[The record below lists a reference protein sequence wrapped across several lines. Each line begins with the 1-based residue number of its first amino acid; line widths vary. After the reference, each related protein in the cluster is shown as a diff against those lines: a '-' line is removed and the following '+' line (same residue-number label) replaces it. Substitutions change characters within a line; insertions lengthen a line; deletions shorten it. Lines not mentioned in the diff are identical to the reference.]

1 MKYPL
6 ITIVAAAL
14 AATTATAAAS
24 EAPLW
29 LRNVALSPDG
39 STIAFTYKGDI
50 YTVPSI
56 GGTARQL
63 TTDDGYDTAP
73 AWSPDGTRIA
83 FSSDRAGSTDVFVMP
98 AAGGRP
104 RRLTTHNSMETVL
117 GWLNDSTVAYSSRQA
132 AAREAAQGPFAAQV
146 YTVSAEGG
154 RPAMISTIPMQ
165 AISVAADGR
174 ILYQDRK
181 GYENEWRK
189 HEMSSST
196 GDIWLRDGDKYTQ
209 LTTFGGNDQCPVW
222 TGADSFVYLSEE
234 DGTLNVY
241 ARTLGNSAKR
251 QLTHFAKHPVRS
263 LSATP
268 DGKLMA
274 FSWDGEIYT
283 ARPGA
288 EPSKVAVNIV
298 ADDYDLDHVQQTR
311 TSGATTM
318 AVSPDGKEVAFVI
331 RGDVYVTSVEYT
343 TTKRIT
349 NTPGQERNVSFSADG
364 RTLVYDSERDG
375 KWQLFTC
382 TIKNK
387 DEKSFTYATD
397 LVEELL
403 YSCETAAQ
411 QPAFS
416 PDGKK
421 VAFLEN
427 RTIIRV
433 IDPKTKTVNTAL
445 DGKYNYSY
453 SDGDVSFEWSPDS
466 KRLLAT
472 YIGIGGWNNVDIAM
486 FNADGTGLVDLTE
499 SGYSDGNPRW
509 ALDGQAITW
518 ESGRYGMK
526 SHGSWGNQSDIMF
539 MALTPEAYDRLHLTK
554 EEAEL
559 AKAKEEEAAD
569 DDNATDKDKKGK
581 DKKKGKKKDKDADD
595 EKDEKPMPP
604 FDLDGRD
611 MRTKRLTPV
620 SALMGDYFLAPD
632 GSKLYYVAMDPAGDS
647 NLMVYDL
654 REKETKVLAAG
665 VSGGI
670 VPDRK
675 GENIFV
681 ISHRGM
687 TKITLEGGS
696 TKAIA
701 FEAEYDRRPSLE
713 REYIFEHA
721 LSQVRDKFY
730 DKDLHGVDWE
740 GYGEAYRRFLPYINN
755 NYDFAIL
762 LSEILG
768 ELNASHTGGRYYAA
782 SAYSTASLGAFFDPA
797 YTGDGLKVAEA
808 IAGGPLATAK
818 AGVKAGDVILAIDG
832 RVIEAGADYFPL
844 LTDKAGKRVR
854 LTVRSAADG
863 AERNVE
869 IRAISAG
876 DEQNL
881 LYRRWVRRNQALVDS
896 LSNGRIGYVH
906 VQGMDSPSF
915 RTVYSELL
923 GKYRNREAVIVDTR
937 WNGGGWLHND
947 LAQLLSGREYV
958 RFVPRGQ
965 YVGSEPFSQWTKPSV
980 MLVNEANYSDAHGSP
995 FVYQTLGIGDVVGAP
1010 VPGTMTA
1017 VWWENQID
1025 PSIVFGI
1032 PQVTSMDMQG
1042 NVLENHQLTPDV
1054 VVYNSPAEVAAGVDN
1069 QIVKSVEH
1077 LLRKL
1082 DEKK

>member
-1 MKYPL
+1 MNYPL
-6 ITIVAAAL
+6 ITLVAAAL
-14 AATTATAAAS
+14 AATTATAARAD

-50 YTVPSI
+50 FTVPSA
-56 GGTARQL
+56 GGRARQL
-63 TTDDGYDTAP
+63 TTDRGYDTAP
-73 AWSPDGTRIA
+73 AWSPDGTQIA
-83 FSSDRAGSTDVFVMP
+83 FTSDRAGSADVFVMP
-98 AAGGRP
+98 AAGGTP
-104 RRLTTHNSMETVL
+104 RRLTTNNGSETVL
-117 GWLNDSTVAYSSRQA
+117 GWLNDSTVIFSAGIIP
-132 AAREAAQGPFAAQV
+132 AREAAQGAFASQV
-146 YTVSAEGG
+146 YTVGTRGG
-154 RPAMISTIPMQ
+154 RPAMLSTIPMQ
-165 AISVAADGR
+165 ALSVAPDGR

-181 GYENEWRK
+181 GYENAYRK

-196 GDIWLRDGDKYTQ
+196 GDIWLRDGGEYTQ
-209 LTTFGGNDQCPVW
+209 LTTFGGNDQNPVW
-222 TGADSFVYLSEE
+222 TGADSFMYLSEE

-241 ARTLGNSAKR
+241 SRRLSDTAPK
-251 QLTHFAKHPVRS
+251 QLTRFEKHPVRS

-268 DGKLMA
+268 DGSLLA
-274 FSWDGEIYT
+274 FSWNGEIYT

-288 EPSKVAVNIV
+288 EPVKVAVSIV
-298 ADDYDLDHVQQTR
+298 TDDYDLDHVRQTR
-311 TSGATTM
+311 TSGATAM

-331 RGDVYVTSVEYT
+331 RGDVYVTSVEYA

-349 NTPGQERNVSFSADG
+349 DTPGQERNISFSADG

-375 KWQLFTC
+375 KWQLFTT
-382 TIKNK
+382 TIKNP

-397 LVEELL
+397 LVEEPL
-403 YSCETAAQ
+403 YSCATAAQ
-411 QPAFS
+411 QPVYS
-416 PDGKK
+416 PDGSKI
-421 VAFLEN
+421 AFLEN
-427 RTIIRV
+427 RTEIRV
-433 IDPKTKTVNTAL
+433 IDPVTKAVNTAL

-453 SDGDVSFEWSPDS
+453 SDGDVAFEWSPDS
-466 KRLLAT
+466 KRLLAG
-472 YIGIGGWNNVDIAM
+472 YIGEGGWNNSDIAM

-518 ESGRYGMK
+518 ETGRYGMK
-526 SHGSWGNQSDIMF
+526 SHGSWGNQSDIMV
-539 MALTPEAYDRLHLTK
+539 MALTPEAYDRLHMTE

-559 AKAKEEEAAD
+559 AKAKDSETSD
-569 DDNATDKDKKGK
+569 DADKDKDKGK
-581 DKKKGKKKDKDADD
+581 NKDKNKDRNKEAD
-595 EKDEKPMPP
+595 KPATPP
-604 FDLDGRD
+604 FDLAGRD
-611 MRTKRLTPV
+611 MRVDRITPV
-620 SALMGDYFLAPD
+620 SAILGDYFLAPD
-632 GSKLYYVAMDPAGDS
+632 GSKLYYVAVDPAGDA

-654 REKETKVLAAG
+654 REEESKVLSKG
-665 VSGGI
+665 VRGSI

-681 ISHRGM
+681 ISSKGM
-687 TKITLEGGS
+687 SKIGLAGG
-696 TKAIA
+696 TVEPIA
-701 FEAEYDRRPSLE
+701 FEAPYDRHPSLE
-713 REYIFEHA
+713 RRYIFDHM

-768 ELNASHTGGRYYAA
+768 ELNASHTGGRYYPG
-782 SAYSTASLGAFFDPA
+782 SAHSTATLAAFYDPA
-797 YTGDGLKVAEA
+797 YTGEGLKVAEV
-808 IAGGPLATAK
+808 IAGGPLSTAK
-818 AGVKAGDVILAIDG
+818 AGVKTGDIILAIDG
-832 RVIEAGADYFPL
+832 CAIAPGADYYPM
-844 LTDKAGKRVR
+844 LTDKVGERVR

-863 AERNVE
+863 SERSIEV
-869 IRAISAG
+869 RPISAG
-876 DEQNL
+876 AERDL
-881 LYRRWVRRNQALVDS
+881 LYRRWVRRNQAMVDS
-896 LSNGRIGYVH
+896 LSGGRIAYVH
-906 VQGMDSPSF
+906 VEGMDSPSF

-947 LAQLLSGREYV
+947 LAQLLGGKEYV

-965 YVGSEPFSQWTKPSV
+965 YIGSEPFSQWTKPSV
-980 MLVNEANYSDAHGSP
+980 MLVNESNYSDAHGSP

-1032 PQVTSMDMQG
+1032 PQVTSIDMQG
-1042 NVLENHQLTPDV
+1042 NILENHQLPPDV
-1054 VVYNSPAEVAAGVDN
+1054 VIYNAPAEVAAGIDN

-1077 LLRKL
+1077 LLRRL
-1082 DEKK
+1082 DARN

>member
-1 MKYPL
+1 MNYPL
-6 ITIVAAAL
+6 ITLVAAAL
-14 AATTATAAAS
+14 AATTATAARAD

-50 YTVPSI
+50 FTVPAV

-63 TTDDGYDTAP
+63 TVDRGYDTAP
-73 AWSPDGTRIA
+73 AWSPDGTQIA
-83 FSSDRAGSTDVFVMP
+83 FTSDRAGSADVFVMP
-98 AAGGRP
+98 AKGGTP
-104 RRLTTHNSMETVL
+104 RRLTTHSGSENVL
-117 GWLNDSTVAYSSRQA
+117 GWLNDSTVIFSASVA
-132 AAREAAQGPFAAQV
+132 PAREAAQGAFAPQV
-146 YTVSAEGG
+146 YTVTTRGG
-154 RPAMISTIPMQ
+154 RPAMLSTIPMQ
-165 AISVAADGR
+165 ALSVAHDGR

-181 GYENEWRK
+181 GYENAYRK

-196 GDIWLRDGDKYTQ
+196 GDVWLLDGDSYTR
-209 LTTFGGNDQCPVW
+209 LTTFGGNDQDPVW
-222 TGADSFVYLSEE
+222 TGGDSFIYLSEE

-241 ARTLGNSAKR
+241 ARTLADSAKK
-251 QLTHFAKHPVRS
+251 QLTRFEKHPVRS

-268 DGKLMA
+268 DGSLMA
-274 FSWDGEIYT
+274 FSWNGEIYT

-288 EPSKVAVNIV
+288 EPAKVSVSIV
-298 ADDYDLDHVQQTR
+298 TDDYDLDHVQQTR
-311 TSGATTM
+311 TSGATAM

-331 RGDVYVTSVEYT
+331 RGDVYVTSVEYAT
-343 TTKRIT
+343 TRRIT
-349 NTPGQERNVSFSADG
+349 DTPGQERNVSFSADG

-375 KWQLFTC
+375 KWQLFTS
-382 TIKNK
+382 TIKNP

-397 LVEELL
+397 LVEEPL
-403 YSCETAAQ
+403 YSCATAAQ
-411 QPAFS
+411 QPVYS
-416 PDGKK
+416 PDGSKI
-421 VAFLEN
+421 AFLEN
-427 RTIIRV
+427 RTEIRV
-433 IDPKTKTVNTAL
+433 IDPVTKAVNTAL

-466 KRLLAT
+466 KRLIAS
-472 YIGIGGWNNVDIAM
+472 YIGDGGWNNTDIAM
-486 FNADGTGLVDLTE
+486 FSADGSGLVDLTE

-509 ALDGQAITW
+509 ALDGQAVTW

-526 SHGSWGNQSDIMF
+526 SHGSWGNQSDIMV
-539 MALTPEAYDRLHLTK
+539 MALTPEAYDRLHMTK

-559 AKAKEEEAAD
+559 AKAKEDEAD
-569 DDNATDKDKKGK
+569 DDADKDKDKGK
-581 DKKKGKKKDKDADD
+581 GKNKDKNKDKNKEAD
-595 EKDEKPMPP
+595 KPVTPP

-611 MRTKRLTPV
+611 MRIDRITPV
-620 SALMGDYFLAPD
+620 SALIGDYYLAPD
-632 GSKLYYVAMDPAGDS
+632 GSKLYYVAVDPAGDA

-654 REKETKVLAAG
+654 REEESKVLAAG

-681 ISHRGM
+681 ISSKGM
-687 TKITLEGGS
+687 SKISLDSGS
-696 TKAIA
+696 AEPIE
-701 FEAEYDRRPSLE
+701 FEAPYDRHPSLE
-713 REYIFEHA
+713 RQYIFDHM

-740 GYGEAYRRFLPYINN
+740 GYGVAYRRFLPYINN

-768 ELNASHTGGRYYAA
+768 ELNASHTGGRYFRG
-782 SAYSTASLGAFFDPA
+782 SDHSTATLAAFFDPA
-797 YTGDGLKVAEA
+797 YTGDGLKVSEV
-808 IAGGPLATAK
+808 IAGGPLSTAK
-818 AGVKAGDVILAIDG
+818 AGVKAGDIILAIDG
-832 RVIEAGADYFPL
+832 KPIAAGADYFPL
-844 LTDKAGKRVR
+844 LTDKAGERVR

-863 AERNVE
+863 TERSVEVKPISKGAE
-869 IRAISAG
+869 S
-876 DEQNL
+876 DL

-896 LSNGRIGYVH
+896 ISGGRIAYVH
-906 VQGMDSPSF
+906 VEGMDSPSF

-947 LAQLLSGREYV
+947 LAQLLGGKEYV

-965 YVGSEPFSQWTKPSV
+965 YIGSEPFSQWTKPSV

-1032 PQVTSMDMQG
+1032 PQVTSIDMQG
-1042 NVLENHQLTPDV
+1042 NILENHQLTPDV
-1054 VVYNSPAEVAAGVDN
+1054 VIYNAPAEVAAGIDN

-1077 LLRKL
+1077 LLHKL
-1082 DEKK
+1082 DAAKE

>member
-1 MKYPL
+1 MNYPL
-6 ITIVAAAL
+6 ITLVAAAL
-14 AATTATAAAS
+14 AATTATAARAD

-50 YTVPSI
+50 FTVPSA
-56 GGTARQL
+56 GGRARQL
-63 TTDDGYDTAP
+63 TTDRGYDTAP
-73 AWSPDGTRIA
+73 AWSPDGTQIA
-83 FSSDRAGSTDVFVMP
+83 FTSDRAGSADVFVMP
-98 AAGGRP
+98 AAGGTP
-104 RRLTTHNSMETVL
+104 RRLTTNNGSETVL
-117 GWLNDSTVAYSSRQA
+117 GWLNDSTVIFSAGIIP
-132 AAREAAQGPFAAQV
+132 AREAAQGAFASQV
-146 YTVSAEGG
+146 YTVGTRGG
-154 RPAMISTIPMQ
+154 RPAMLSTIPMQ
-165 AISVAADGR
+165 ALSVAPDGR

-181 GYENEWRK
+181 GYENAYRK

-196 GDIWLRDGDKYTQ
+196 GDIWLRDGGEYTQ
-209 LTTFGGNDQCPVW
+209 LTTFGGNDQNPVW
-222 TGADSFVYLSEE
+222 TGADSFMYLSEE

-241 ARTLGNSAKR
+241 SRRLSDTAPK
-251 QLTHFAKHPVRS
+251 QLTRFEKHPVRS

-268 DGKLMA
+268 DGSLLA
-274 FSWDGEIYT
+274 FSWNGEIYT

-288 EPSKVAVNIV
+288 EPVKVAVSIV
-298 ADDYDLDHVQQTR
+298 TDDYDLDHVRQTR
-311 TSGATTM
+311 TSGATAM

-331 RGDVYVTSVEYT
+331 RGDVYVTSVEYA

-349 NTPGQERNVSFSADG
+349 DTPGQERNISFSADG

-375 KWQLFTC
+375 KWQLFTT
-382 TIKNK
+382 TIKNP

-397 LVEELL
+397 LVEEPL
-403 YSCETAAQ
+403 YSCATAAQ
-411 QPAFS
+411 QPVYS
-416 PDGKK
+416 PDGSKI
-421 VAFLEN
+421 AFLEN
-427 RTIIRV
+427 RTEIRV
-433 IDPKTKTVNTAL
+433 IDPVTKAVNTAL

-453 SDGDVSFEWSPDS
+453 SDGDVAFEWSPDS
-466 KRLLAT
+466 KRLLAG
-472 YIGIGGWNNVDIAM
+472 YIGEGGWNNSDIAM

-518 ESGRYGMK
+518 ETGRYGMK
-526 SHGSWGNQSDIMF
+526 SHGSWGNQSDIMV
-539 MALTPEAYDRLHLTK
+539 MALTPEAYDRLHMTE

-559 AKAKEEEAAD
+559 AKAKDSETSD
-569 DDNATDKDKKGK
+569 DADKDKDKGK
-581 DKKKGKKKDKDADD
+581 NKDKNKDRNKEAD
-595 EKDEKPMPP
+595 KPATPP
-604 FDLDGRD
+604 FDLAGRD
-611 MRTKRLTPV
+611 MRVDRITPV
-620 SALMGDYFLAPD
+620 SAILGDYFLAPD
-632 GSKLYYVAMDPAGDS
+632 GSKLYYVAVDPAGDA

-654 REKETKVLAAG
+654 REEESKVLSKG
-665 VSGGI
+665 VRGSI

-681 ISHRGM
+681 ISSKGM
-687 TKITLEGGS
+687 SKIGLAGG
-696 TKAIA
+696 TVEPIA
-701 FEAEYDRRPSLE
+701 FEAPYDRHPSLE
-713 REYIFEHA
+713 RRYIFDHM

-768 ELNASHTGGRYYAA
+768 ELNASHTGGRYYPG
-782 SAYSTASLGAFFDPA
+782 SAHSTATLAAFYDPA
-797 YTGDGLKVAEA
+797 YTGEGLKVAEV
-808 IAGGPLATAK
+808 IAGGPLSTAK
-818 AGVKAGDVILAIDG
+818 AGVKTGDIILAIDG
-832 RVIEAGADYFPL
+832 CAIAPGADYYPM
-844 LTDKAGKRVR
+844 LTDKVGERVR

-863 AERNVE
+863 SERSIEV
-869 IRAISAG
+869 RPISAG
-876 DEQNL
+876 AERDL
-881 LYRRWVRRNQALVDS
+881 LYRRWVRRNQAMVDS
-896 LSNGRIGYVH
+896 LSGGRIAYVH
-906 VQGMDSPSF
+906 VEGMDSPSF

-947 LAQLLSGREYV
+947 LAQLLGGKEYV

-965 YVGSEPFSQWTKPSV
+965 YIGSEPFSQWTKPSV
-980 MLVNEANYSDAHGSP
+980 MLVNESNYSDAHGSP

-1032 PQVTSMDMQG
+1032 PQVTSIDMQG
-1042 NVLENHQLTPDV
+1042 NILENHQLTPDV
-1054 VVYNSPAEVAAGVDN
+1054 VIYNAPAEVAAGIDN

-1077 LLRKL
+1077 LLRRL
-1082 DEKK
+1082 DARN